1 MNWMPDTSARCIG
14 FLSIIMLSGA
24 AHALEPCGT
33 LPDEIFA
40 NGFGVGPSIAV
51 DNETTLSTPAG
62 RRRAA
67 GRTLV
72 LPATDHRRRT
82 IPLFR
87 SGQVQQRARRRRH
100 ATDSNFQTLT
110 LASGYATPALTSP
123 KPFGQCAT
131 VGDPGGLDSEFD
143 ENYAAP
149 GSVLQDP
156 TLPDGNLMMIYE
168 GENHCRV
175 DPSDGTVYNVQPYYA
190 TAGFARSSDNGV
202 NWPPPGLTPG
212 PFRYSILGGPSD
224 KPPYDPASITAVG
237 DAIPSAY
244 IKGSCLYVVY
254 ANHPAPTETNRA
266 IGIQIAR
273 VQLGSDPLF
282 FQKYLVTSGVGSF
295 SSAGMG
301 GAGTN
306 VIPFTSIGGTQTT
319 PTCTGTQFQPGLSF
333 NQFLGRYLMTMVCEV
348 SSTAGQLGWFFST
361 ATSLDAEDWTMP
373 QLIANSQ
380 FTTTTPCKGQ
390 PDTSPSTYFNGW
402 YPSFYSPNLATG
414 RTGKNGLAFYLD
426 GCNLDP
432 DRMFKSRTFTV
443 TADPG

>member
-1 MNWMPDTSARCIG
+1 MNWLPGNSARIR
-14 FLSIIMLSGA
+14 FLSIVMLSGA

-33 LPDEIFA
+33 LPDEIFDT
-40 NGFGVGPSIAV
+40 GFGAGPLIAV
-51 DNETTLSTPAG
+51 SNETAYTPPTGMTLLPDEHSSFVPPTTADGPYLFFE
-62 RRRAA
+62 AA
-67 GRTLV
+67 KYGGTTGAVV
-72 LPATDHRRRT
+72 L
-82 IPLFR
+82 
-87 SGQVQQRARRRRH
+87 Q
-100 ATDSNFQTLT
+100 TDSTFASFT
-110 LASGYATPALTSP
+110 LATGYTSP
-123 KPFGQCAT
+123 VLYSAKPFGECAG
-131 VGDPGGLDSEFD
+131 VGDPAGLDNLFD

-156 TLPDGNLMMIYE
+156 TQPDGNLMMIYE

-175 DPSDGTVYNVQPYYA
+175 DPNDGTVHNVQPYYA

-202 NWPPPGLTPG
+202 TWPAPGFTPG

-224 KPPYDPASITAVG
+224 KPAYDPDSITAVG
-237 DAIPSAY
+237 DAIPSGY

-254 ANHPAPTETNRA
+254 ANHPAPSETNRA

-282 FQKYLVTSGVGSF
+282 LQKYLVTSGVGSF
-295 SSAGMG
+295 SSPGMG

-306 VIPFTSIGGTQTT
+306 VIPFTPIGGTQTT

-361 ATSLDAEDWTMP
+361 ATSLDAEDWTPP

-380 FTTTTPCKGQ
+380 FTTTTPCDGQ
-390 PDTSPSTYFNGW
+390 PPTSPSTYFNGW
-402 YPSFYSPNLATG
+402 YPSFYSPNLAMG

-426 GCNLDP
+426 GCNLDSE
-432 DRMFKSRTFTV
+432 RTFKSRTFTV